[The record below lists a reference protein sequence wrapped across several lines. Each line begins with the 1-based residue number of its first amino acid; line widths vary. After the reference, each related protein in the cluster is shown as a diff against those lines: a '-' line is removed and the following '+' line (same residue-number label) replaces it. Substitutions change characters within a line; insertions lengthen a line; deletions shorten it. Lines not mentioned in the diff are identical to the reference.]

1 MYLLPFGDGDGRY
14 GVLSARRWS
23 LVDGVRR
30 LCRVRVGL
38 TAVLSALAGVLT
50 LGSLDAPPWPKP
62 EGASAPAP
70 SDADGALIR
79 AQPVCV
85 MSTLDSAGELGS
97 SLVVRHRRDGDRLWV
112 SYFAYWSSERPW
124 GDKPFFASLAI
135 DAFYSHFLFFLPGL
149 RHALYGPGDV
159 EGVTIVYREVEG
171 RLEIIEGYGDD
182 EYHRAVHL
190 GPEDLTGSDKHTL
203 LLTSWWSHQLGGRG
217 ASQVAREP
225 STSRR
230 CFEGPSL
237 VPLTTEI
244 AEAFRLGNAE
254 KPLRAR
260 WAWL

>member
-1 MYLLPFGDGDGRY
+1 VGATAALSLLLGS
-14 GVLSARRWS
+14 VT
-23 LVDGVRR
+23 V
-30 LCRVRVGL
+30 
-38 TAVLSALAGVLT
+38 
-50 LGSLDAPPWPKP
+50 GSLDAPAWPGP
-62 EGASAPAP
+62 LPADAPGLA
-70 SDADGALIR
+70 DADAALIV

-85 MSTLDSAGELGS
+85 MSSLDSAGELGA

-149 RHALYGPGDV
+149 RHALYGPGDI
-159 EGVTIVYREVEG
+159 EGVTVVYRETDG
-171 RLEIIEGYGDD
+171 RLEIVEGYGDD

-217 ASQVAREP
+217 AARAAREP
-225 STSRR
+225 SISRR

-237 VPLTTEI
+237 VPLTAEI
-244 AEAFRLGNAE
+244 AERFRLGSAD